1 MKQQRFL
8 FPDEAD
14 AIADCSDKNV
24 KVWAV
29 DIAAGPERRPTYRHT
44 YYARA
49 RTADR
54 AIQCVKQNLVRRVTG
69 VRYRARLAGARELGC
84 HRVTAERT
92 ATAYFAKAAGAHR
105 GSL

>member
-14 AIADCSDKNV
+14 AIAYWSDKEI
-24 KVWAV
+24 KIWAV

-54 AIQCVKQNLVRRVTG
+54 AIECVKRNLIRRVAG
-69 VRYRARLAGARELGC
+69 ARYRARLAGPRELGC
-84 HRVTAERT
+84 HRVTAE
-92 ATAYFAKAAGAHR
+92 ATPAQLHAMAAEFYRIG
-105 GSL
+105 

>member
-14 AIADCSDKNV
+14 AIAFWSGKEI
-24 KVWAV
+24 KIWAV

-54 AIQCVKQNLVRRVTG
+54 QSSV
-69 VRYRARLAGARELGC
+69 
-84 HRVTAERT
+84 
-92 ATAYFAKAAGAHR
+92 
-105 GSL
+105 

>member
-14 AIADCSDKNV
+14 AIAYWSDKEV
-24 KVWAV
+24 KIWAV
-29 DIAAGPERRPTYRHT
+29 DIAADPAKRPTYRHT

-54 AIQCVKQNLVRRVTG
+54 AIECVKRNLLRRVAG
-69 VRYRARLAGARELGC
+69 ARYRARLAGPRELGC
-84 HRVTAERT
+84 HRVTAETTPRELH
-92 ATAYFAKAAGAHR
+92 AMAAEFYR
-105 GSL
+105 SR

>member
-14 AIADCSDKNV
+14 AIAYWSDKEI
-24 KVWAV
+24 KIWAV

-54 AIQCVKQNLVRRVTG
+54 AIECVKRNLLRRVPG
-69 VRYRARLAGARELGC
+69 ARYRARLLRF
-84 HRVTAERT
+84 TKSMT
-92 ATAYFAKAAGAHR
+92 TD
-105 GSL
+105 SLPTRYTVITLNGD